1 MAILLSHG
9 DFLTGEAA
17 VYWRPKHQAAYPAF
31 KIVSFDAK
39 RTQVAQGAYDF
50 ARYFTTAFESM
61 RFGASVP
68 RRAEL
73 ASPEGMSTGGGR
85 QARQS
90 IVLVAERPGAPV
102 LTVGWVEVAA
112 RRAQLRTHRALA
124 AVHRARFRDRLLDID
139 EGSYGQFVAQ
149 AQNFLTACGIVLAFD
164 DDTNVPTSQR
174 PPPQQ
179 APPDN
184 NLLNYFAVGFVAF
197 VIGAFAG
204 GLAVYARFVGF

>member
-1 MAILLSHG
+1 M
-9 DFLTGEAA
+9 
-17 VYWRPKHQAAYPAF
+17 
-31 KIVSFDAK
+31 SFDAK

-50 ARYFTTAFESM
+50 ARYFTTAFENV
-61 RFGASVP
+61 RYGTSVP

-90 IVLVAERPGAPV
+90 IVLISERPGAPV
-102 LTVGWVEVAA
+102 LTVGWVEISA

-124 AVHRARFRDRLLDID
+124 AVNRARFRDRLLDLD
-139 EGSYGQFVAQ
+139 EPSYRQFVEQ
-149 AQNFLTACGIVLAFD
+149 AQGFLTACGVALTFD
-164 DDTNVPTSQR
+164 DETTVPTSQR
-174 PPPQQ
+174 PPPPAAQPQQ
-179 APPDN
+179 ES

>member
-1 MAILLSHG
+1 M
-9 DFLTGEAA
+9 
-17 VYWRPKHQAAYPAF
+17 
-31 KIVSFDAK
+31 SFDAK

-50 ARYFTTAFESM
+50 ARYFTSSFENV
-61 RFGASVP
+61 RFGTSVP

-73 ASPEGMSTGGGR
+73 AAPEGMSTGGGR

-90 IVLVAERPGAPV
+90 VVLVADRPGSPV

-139 EGSYGQFVAQ
+139 EASYGQFMAQ
-149 AQNFLTACGIVLAFD
+149 AQGLLTACGVVIALD
-164 DDTNVPTSQR
+164 DDTNVPISQR
-174 PPPQQ
+174 PPPLPQQ
-179 APPDN
+179 AAQDD